1 MTGSRRSIE
10 GTLDPDTELAG
21 LRRIAA
27 RVGAAESATVPPIR
41 RTITG
46 GDVPLNLVDWGAPRP
61 DARTVLFVHGAQLT
75 ARTWDGVCVLLRD
88 TYRCVALDLRGH
100 GDSGW
105 SGERRYGLEDHLGDL
120 TRVTLSLGAR
130 ELALVGMSMGGF
142 VATAWAETLPPTLT
156 GLGLVDIG
164 PHAPGFVRR
173 PGSRSAS
180 LAERTAS
187 ARTFEDFV
195 AHAHAWSPKRDV
207 ENLRNSLRHALR
219 LQPDGSHVWKWDPAQ
234 FTGGPPFLRDE
245 VWARAGTIACRTLL
259 VRGARSDVLSVEGA
273 AQLVAS
279 LRSGTLVTIE
289 GAGHTV
295 QSDKPREL
303 AAALRE
309 FLGSR

>member
-1 MTGSRRSIE
+1 M
-10 GTLDPDTELAG
+10 PDRDIELAG
-21 LRRIAA
+21 LRRIAE
-27 RVGAAESATVPPIR
+27 RVGASERAAVPPIR
-41 RTITG
+41 RTVTG

-75 ARTWDGVCVLLRD
+75 ARTWDGVCLLLRD

-120 TRVTLSLGAR
+120 SRGIESLGVPD
-130 ELALVGMSMGGF
+130 LALVGMSMGGF
-142 VATAWAETLPPTLT
+142 ISTAWAETLPAA
-156 GLGLVDIG
+156 LGALVLVDIG
-164 PHAPGFVRR
+164 PHAPGHVER
-173 PGSRSAS
+173 PGGRSAS
-180 LAERTAS
+180 LAQRTAT
-187 ARTFEDFV
+187 ARTFDDFV
-195 AHAHAWSPKRDV
+195 AHALAWSPKRDV

-219 LQPDGSHVWKWDPAQ
+219 LQPDGSHAWKWDPAQ

-279 LRSGTLVTIE
+279 LRSGTLVTVE

-303 AAALRE
+303 AAALRD
-309 FLGSR
+309 FLAG